1 MGTPLCYLN
10 ARLGDTIRVTRSRNP
25 NLKDGDTLFVHEN
38 AAGKAYVYIADEI
51 RYLSS
56 LRRTEGEIIVKALVQ
71 SANQRAYG
79 DFASGDPVGSIMPLL
94 QANIGQAAGPE
105 TAERNVREMLAR
117 HTVDD
122 TGNPKDRIGIT
133 KPDYGCVPMSPI
145 YELGRA
151 MQNGADKYGAFNW
164 REHDVRADV
173 YINAA
178 RRHLDQW
185 AAGDEVASDS
195 KVHHLAHAMACM
207 AILFDAQRTGNLIDN
222 RHKDKALVEYIKER
236 TELGREPN

>member
-1 MGTPLCYLN
+1 MGTPLCSLN
-10 ARLGDTIRVTRSRNP
+10 ARLGDTIRVTRSYNV
-25 NLKDGDTLFVHEN
+25 NLHDGDTLFVHEN
-38 AAGKAYVYIADEI
+38 DTGRAYVYIAGGFT
-51 RYLSS
+51 YLSS
-56 LRRTEGEIIVKALVQ
+56 LRKTEGEI
-71 SANQRAYG
+71 
-79 DFASGDPVGSIMPLL
+79 VG
-94 QANIGQAAGPE
+94 NF
-105 TAERNVREMLAR
+105 RDVFVH
-117 HTVDD
+117 HTVED

-133 KPDYGCVPMSPI
+133 KPDYSCVPMSPI

-222 RHKDKALVEYIKER
+222 RHKDKALVEYIKEM
-236 TELGREPN
+236 TELGSEHH

>member
-1 MGTPLCYLN
+1 MGTPICELN
-10 ARLGDTIRVTRSRNP
+10 TRAGDIP
-25 NLKDGDTLFVHEN
+25 
-38 AAGKAYVYIADEI
+38 
-51 RYLSS
+51 
-56 LRRTEGEIIVKALVQ
+56 
-71 SANQRAYG
+71 
-79 DFASGDPVGSIMPLL
+79 GSISL
-94 QANIGQAAGPE
+94 GQFSFAGSDKPVE
-105 TAERNVREMLAR
+105 QSIREIMNQTAKSMKCPPA
-117 HTVDD
+117 D

-185 AAGDEVASDS
+185 AAGDEVAEDS

-236 TELGREPN
+236 TQG